1 MDIGRAGKQYFMN
14 IAASGSL
21 TELTYGVP
29 SEVKSVLGYS
39 AYLLK
44 GAEMLPKISS
54 NKMRLTYDEGVYEE
68 TYQCFF

>member
-29 SEVKSVLGYS
+29 SEEIGSWL
-39 AYLLK
+39 
-44 GAEMLPKISS
+44 
-54 NKMRLTYDEGVYEE
+54 
-68 TYQCFF
+68 